1 MSHEG
6 VSSGHN
12 TQQKLKHDVTA
23 TTEGSRTDQDQKH
36 ALAVAVAT
44 AEAAMATAQVA
55 VEVAR
60 LTKPASHAREHYAAV
75 VIQTAFRGYLVSI
88 LNRSELQKCSDFKRR
103 SYHGKSI
110 S

>member
-6 VSSGHN
+6 VSSNSN
-12 TQQKLKHDVTA
+12 TQQKLKNDVA
-23 TTEGSRTDQDQKH
+23 AAGAGSRTDQDQKH

-44 AEAAMATAQVA
+44 AEAAMATAQAA

-60 LTKPASHAREHYAAV
+60 LTKPSSHAREHYAAV

-88 LNRSELQKCSDFKRR
+88 LIRSELQECSGFTG

-110 S
+110 N